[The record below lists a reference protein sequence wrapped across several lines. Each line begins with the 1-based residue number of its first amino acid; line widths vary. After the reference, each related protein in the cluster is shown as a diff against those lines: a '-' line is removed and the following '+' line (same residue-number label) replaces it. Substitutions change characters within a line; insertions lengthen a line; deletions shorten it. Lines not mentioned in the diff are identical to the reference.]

1 MNSIDFSAI
10 YRNPRIAAGYYIVKV
25 MDVIEE
31 STGDEHPRV
40 QVRLKLYDEKVR
52 GTELTSIIHSSEKC
66 QFHHKNFIATFRIDA
81 PHSFAIGKWGC
92 IEVKDAE
99 YNGTKYS
106 SVKYICQK
114 PHVKKK
120 FIDLE
125 IKDGKGEVDW

>member
-1 MNSIDFSAI
+1 MNSIDYSAI
-10 YRNPRIAAGYYIVKV
+10 YRNPRITAGYYIVKV

-40 QVRLKLYDEKVR
+40 QVRLKIYDEQVR
-52 GTELTSIIHSSEKC
+52 GTELTSIIHSTERC
-66 QFHHKNFIATFRIDA
+66 QFHHKNFITTFRIDA
-81 PHSFAIGKWGC
+81 PHRFAIGKWGC

-114 PHVKKK
+114 PEVKQK
-120 FIDLE
+120 FIALE
-125 IKDGKGEVDW
+125 IKDEKGEVDW